1 MRAAEV
7 VVNILVLQH
16 KRRARAKLSKNGE
29 TRSRDGTLD
38 CVSAARHGSMTAAE
52 QQNGRTAERQQPR
65 ALRRTG
71 CDSEMSTAD
80 GGSAAAEAEPIP
92 AELHRDQNTGNPRT
106 ISADPDNERPLSH
119 VKRNFQLLPKT
130 GYSRL

>member
-1 MRAAEV
+1 
-7 VVNILVLQH
+7 
-16 KRRARAKLSKNGE
+16 
-29 TRSRDGTLD
+29 
-38 CVSAARHGSMTAAE
+38 
-52 QQNGRTAERQQPR
+52 
-65 ALRRTG
+65 
-71 CDSEMSTAD
+71 MSTAD